1 MNSVDRILNF
11 INSQPDNNISTIEP
25 KVEQEDI
32 TPKPIDNNDEP
43 SIEQQPP
50 NPVPTD
56 IELTDKQYKNTLRKL
71 NKINKKNNYPAVIN
85 INGQNLLYNS
95 ADELNTYIT
104 NLKADRRKRN
114 KELLKKNIEIND
126 NLNKPYEDD
135 DNDIEDDGIIY
146 KKGIIKAVVK
156 DNKKYKV
163 PSTNKRD
170 RQKIYNNIKNNKELL
185 TELTKAKDDNEFY
198 NISLQKMD
206 KETMDIAKPH
216 IENNINKDS
225 TWNKASFMQM
235 MSNLVKK
242 YDEEH
247 KLSPEDKKKIELMP
261 FNNTFDRPNIVKYII
276 LFLFIYYLFLYKL

>member
-50 NPVPTD
+50 NPIPTD

-71 NKINKKNNYPAVIN
+71 NKLNKKNNFPAVVN

-95 ADELNTYIT
+95 AEELNTYIT

-114 KELLKKNIEIND
+114 REILKKNIEIND

-135 DNDIEDDGIIY
+135 ENDIEDDGIIY

-198 NISLQKMD
+198 NISLNKMD

-225 TWNKASFMQM
+225 TWNKAAFMLM
-235 MSNLVKK
+235 MSNLVNK
-242 YDEEH
+242 YDEQH
-247 KLSPEDKKKIELMP
+247 KLSPEVKKQIELQP
-261 FNNTFDRPNIVKYII
+261 FNNTFERPNVVKHG
-276 LFLFIYYLFLYKL
+276 LNPALLQFHM

>member
-32 TPKPIDNNDEP
+32 TPKPIDNNNEP

-56 IELTDKQYKNTLRKL
+56 IELTDKEYKNILRKL
-71 NKINKKNNYPAVIN
+71 NKLNKKNNFPAVIN
-85 INGQNLLYNS
+85 INGQNQLYNS

-114 KELLKKNIEIND
+114 KELLKKNIEENN

-185 TELTKAKDDNEFY
+185 TELTKAKDDNEFN
-198 NISLQKMD
+198 NITLNKMD
-206 KETMDIAKPH
+206 KETLDIAKPH
-216 IENNINKDS
+216 MENNINKDS
-225 TWNKASFMQM
+225 TWNKAAFMLM
-235 MSNLVKK
+235 MSNLVNK
-242 YDEEH
+242 YDDQH
-247 KLSPEDKKKIELMP
+247 KLSPEDKKKIELQP
-261 FNNTFDRPNIVKYII
+261 FNNTFERPNVVKHG
-276 LFLFIYYLFLYKL
+276 LNPALLQFHM

>member
-25 KVEQEDI
+25 KIEQEDI

-71 NKINKKNNYPAVIN
+71 NKINKKNNFPAVIN
-85 INGQNLLYNS
+85 INGQNILYNS

-114 KELLKKNIEIND
+114 KEILKKNIEIND

-135 DNDIEDDGIIY
+135 ENDIEDDGIIY

-225 TWNKASFMQM
+225 TWNKASFMLM
-235 MSNLVKK
+235 MSNLVNK
-242 YDEEH
+242 YDEKH
-247 KLSPEDKKKIELMP
+247 KLSPEVKKQIELQP
-261 FNNTFDRPNIVKYII
+261 FNNTFERPNVVKHG
-276 LFLFIYYLFLYKL
+276 LNPALLQFHM

>member
-32 TPKPIDNNDEP
+32 TPKPIDNSNEP
-43 SIEQQPP
+43 SIKPQPP

-71 NKINKKNNYPAVIN
+71 NKINKKNMFPAVID
-85 INGQNLLYNS
+85 INGQHQLYNS

-114 KELLKKNIEIND
+114 KEILKKNIEIND
-126 NLNKPYEDD
+126 NLNKPYEEADD
-135 DNDIEDDGIIY
+135 DIEEDGVIY
-146 KKGIIKAVVK
+146 KRGVIKAVVK

-163 PSTNKRD
+163 PATNKRD

-185 TELTKAKDDNEFY
+185 TDLTKAKDDNEFY

-225 TWNKASFMQM
+225 TWNKAAFMSM
-235 MSNLVKK
+235 MSNLVNK
-242 YDEEH
+242 YEDKH
-247 KLSPEDKKKIELMP
+247 KLSPEVKKQIELQP
-261 FNNTFDRPNIVKYII
+261 FNNTFERPNVVKHG
-276 LFLFIYYLFLYKL
+276 LNPALLQFHM

>member
-11 INSQPDNNISTIEP
+11 INSQPDNNISTVEQ

-32 TPKPIDNNDEP
+32 TPKPIDNNNEP
-43 SIEQQPP
+43 SIQQQPP

-56 IELTDKQYKNTLRKL
+56 IELTDKEYKNTLRKL
-71 NKINKKNNYPAVIN
+71 NKLNKKNNFPAVID
-85 INGQNLLYNS
+85 IKGQNQLYNS

-104 NLKADRRKRN
+104 KLKADRRKRN
-114 KELLKKNIEIND
+114 KEILKQNIAFND

-163 PSTNKRD
+163 PSTNKKD

-198 NISLQKMD
+198 NISLSKMD
-206 KETMDIAKPH
+206 KETFDIAKPH

-225 TWNKASFMQM
+225 TWNKAAFMAM
-235 MSNLVKK
+235 MNNLVNK
-242 YDEEH
+242 YDEKH
-247 KLSPEDKKKIELMP
+247 KLSPEVKKQIKLQP
-261 FNNTFDRPNIVKYII
+261 FNNTYERPNVVKHG
-276 LFLFIYYLFLYKL
+276 LNPALLQFHM

>member
-114 KELLKKNIEIND
+114 KELLKKNIEKND

-261 FNNTFDRPNIVKYII
+261 FNNTFDRPNIVKHG
-276 LFLFIYYLFLYKL
+276 LNPALLQFHM

>member
-50 NPVPTD
+50 NPIPTD

-71 NKINKKNNYPAVIN
+71 NKINKKNNFPAVVN

-114 KELLKKNIEIND
+114 KEILKKNIEIND

-135 DNDIEDDGIIY
+135 ENDIEDDGIIY

-225 TWNKASFMQM
+225 TWNKASFMLM
-235 MSNLVKK
+235 MSNLVNK
-242 YDEEH
+242 YDEKH
-247 KLSPEDKKKIELMP
+247 KLSPEVKKQIELQP
-261 FNNTFDRPNIVKYII
+261 FNNTFERPNVVKHG
-276 LFLFIYYLFLYKL
+276 LNPALLQFHM

>member
-32 TPKPIDNNDEP
+32 TPKPIDNNEEP
-43 SIEQQPP
+43 RIEQQPP

-71 NKINKKNNYPAVIN
+71 NKINKKNNFPAVVN
-85 INGQNLLYNS
+85 INGQNQLYNS

-114 KELLKKNIEIND
+114 REILKKNIEIND
-126 NLNKPYEDD
+126 TLNKPYEDD
-135 DNDIEDDGIIY
+135 ENDIEDDGIIY

-185 TELTKAKDDNEFY
+185 TELTKAKDDDEFY

-225 TWNKASFMQM
+225 TWNKAAFMLM
-235 MSNLVKK
+235 MSNLVNK
-242 YDEEH
+242 YDEQH
-247 KLSPEDKKKIELMP
+247 KLSPEVKKQIELQP
-261 FNNTFDRPNIVKYII
+261 FNNTFERPNVVKHG
-276 LFLFIYYLFLYKL
+276 LNPALLQFHM

>member
-43 SIEQQPP
+43 SIQQQPP

-71 NKINKKNNYPAVIN
+71 NKINKKNNFPAVVN
-85 INGQNLLYNS
+85 INGQNQLYNS

-114 KELLKKNIEIND
+114 KEILKKNIEIND

-135 DNDIEDDGIIY
+135 ENDIEDDGIIY

-225 TWNKASFMQM
+225 TWNKASFMLM
-235 MSNLVKK
+235 MSNLVNK
-242 YDEEH
+242 YDEQH
-247 KLSPEDKKKIELMP
+247 KLSPEVKKQIELQP
-261 FNNTFDRPNIVKYII
+261 FNNTFERPNVVKHG
-276 LFLFIYYLFLYKL
+276 LNPALLQFHM

>member
-11 INSQPDNNISTIEP
+11 INSQPDNNISTVEP

-32 TPKPIDNNDEP
+32 TPKPIDNNNEP

-56 IELTDKQYKNTLRKL
+56 IELTDKEYKNTLRKL
-71 NKINKKNNYPAVIN
+71 NKLNKKNNFPAVIN

-114 KELLKKNIEIND
+114 KEILKKNIEENN

-185 TELTKAKDDNEFY
+185 TDLTKAKDDNEFN
-198 NISLQKMD
+198 NISLNKMD
-206 KETMDIAKPH
+206 KETLEIAKPH
-216 IENNINKDS
+216 MENNINKDS
-225 TWNKASFMQM
+225 TWNKAAFMLM
-235 MSNLVKK
+235 MSNLVNK
-242 YDEEH
+242 YDDQH
-247 KLSPEDKKKIELMP
+247 KLSPENKKQIELQP
-261 FNNTFDRPNIVKYII
+261 FNNTFERPNVVKHG
-276 LFLFIYYLFLYKL
+276 LNPALLQFHM

>member
-11 INSQPDNNISTIEP
+11 INSQPDNNISTVEP

-32 TPKPIDNNDEP
+32 TPKPIDNNNEP

-56 IELTDKQYKNTLRKL
+56 IELTDKEYKNSLRKL
-71 NKINKKNNYPAVIN
+71 NKLNKKNNFPAVIN

-114 KELLKKNIEIND
+114 KEILKKNIEENN

-185 TELTKAKDDNEFY
+185 TDLTKAKDDNEFN
-198 NISLQKMD
+198 NISLNKMD
-206 KETMDIAKPH
+206 KETLEIAKPH
-216 IENNINKDS
+216 MENNINKDS
-225 TWNKASFMQM
+225 TWNKAAFMLM
-235 MSNLVKK
+235 MSNLVNK
-242 YDEEH
+242 YDDQH
-247 KLSPEDKKKIELMP
+247 KLSPENKKQIELQP
-261 FNNTFDRPNIVKYII
+261 FNNTFERPNVVKHG
-276 LFLFIYYLFLYKL
+276 LNPALLQFHM

>member
-43 SIEQQPP
+43 SIQQQPP
-50 NPVPTD
+50 NPMPTD

-71 NKINKKNNYPAVIN
+71 NKINKKNNFPAVVN
-85 INGQNLLYNS
+85 INGQNQLYNS

-114 KELLKKNIEIND
+114 KEILKKNIEIND

-135 DNDIEDDGIIY
+135 ENDIEDDGIIY

-225 TWNKASFMQM
+225 TWNKASFMLM
-235 MSNLVKK
+235 MSNLVNK
-242 YDEEH
+242 YDEQH
-247 KLSPEDKKKIELMP
+247 KLSPEVKKQIELQP
-261 FNNTFDRPNIVKYII
+261 FNNTFERPNVVKHG
-276 LFLFIYYLFLYKL
+276 LNPALLQFHM

>member
-32 TPKPIDNNDEP
+32 TLKPIDNNNEP

-56 IELTDKQYKNTLRKL
+56 IELTDKEYKNTLRKL
-71 NKINKKNNYPAVIN
+71 NKLNKKNNFPAVIN
-85 INGQNLLYNS
+85 INGQNQLYNS
-95 ADELNTYIT
+95 PDELNTYIT

-114 KELLKKNIEIND
+114 KEILKKNIEENN
-126 NLNKPYEDD
+126 NLNKPYVED

-185 TELTKAKDDNEFY
+185 TDLTKAKDDNEFN
-198 NISLQKMD
+198 NISLNKMD
-206 KETMDIAKPH
+206 KETLEIAKPH
-216 IENNINKDS
+216 MENNINKDS
-225 TWNKASFMQM
+225 TWNKSAFMLM
-235 MSNLVKK
+235 MSNLVNK
-242 YDEEH
+242 YDEKH
-247 KLSPEDKKKIELMP
+247 KLSPEDKKNIE
-261 FNNTFDRPNIVKYII
+261 
-276 LFLFIYYLFLYKL
+276 

>member
-32 TPKPIDNNDEP
+32 TQKPIDNNDEP
-43 SIEQQPP
+43 RIEQQPP

-56 IELTDKQYKNTLRKL
+56 IELSDKEYKNTLRKL
-71 NKINKKNNYPAVIN
+71 NKLNKKNNFPAVIN
-85 INGQNLLYNS
+85 INGQNQLYNS
-95 ADELNTYIT
+95 SDELNTYIT
-104 NLKADRRKRN
+104 NLKADRRKKN
-114 KELLKKNIEIND
+114 KEILKKNIEFND

-163 PSTNKRD
+163 PSTNKKD

-185 TELTKAKDDNEFY
+185 TELTKAKDDDEFY
-198 NISLQKMD
+198 NISLSKMD
-206 KETMDIAKPH
+206 KETFDIAKPH

-225 TWNKASFMQM
+225 TWNKAAFMVM
-235 MSNLVKK
+235 MNNLVNK
-242 YDEEH
+242 YDEKH
-247 KLSPEDKKKIELMP
+247 KLSTEVKKQIELQP
-261 FNNTFDRPNIVKYII
+261 FNNTYERPNVVKHG
-276 LFLFIYYLFLYKL
+276 LNPALLQFHM

>member
-11 INSQPDNNISTIEP
+11 INAQPDNNISTIEP

-32 TPKPIDNNDEP
+32 TPKTIDNNNEP
-43 SIEQQPP
+43 HIEQQPP

-56 IELTDKQYKNTLRKL
+56 IELTDKEYKNTLRKL
-71 NKINKKNNYPAVIN
+71 NKINKKNNFPAVVN
-85 INGQNLLYNS
+85 INGQNQLYNS

-135 DNDIEDDGIIY
+135 ENDIEDDGIIY

-185 TELTKAKDDNEFY
+185 TELTKAKDDDEFY
-198 NISLQKMD
+198 NISLKKMD

-225 TWNKASFMQM
+225 TWNKSAFMLM
-235 MSNLVKK
+235 MSNLVNK
-242 YDEEH
+242 YDEQH
-247 KLSPEDKKKIELMP
+247 KLSPEVKKQIELQP
-261 FNNTFDRPNIVKYII
+261 FNNTFERPNVVKHG
-276 LFLFIYYLFLYKL
+276 LNPALLQFHM

>member
-43 SIEQQPP
+43 SIEHQPP

-71 NKINKKNNYPAVIN
+71 NKIDKKNNFPAVVN

-114 KELLKKNIEIND
+114 KEILKKNIEIND

-135 DNDIEDDGIIY
+135 ENDIEDDGIIY

-225 TWNKASFMQM
+225 TWNKASFMLM
-235 MSNLVKK
+235 MSNLVNK
-242 YDEEH
+242 YDEKH
-247 KLSPEDKKKIELMP
+247 KLSPEVKKQIELQP
-261 FNNTFDRPNIVKYII
+261 FNNTFERPNVVKHG
-276 LFLFIYYLFLYKL
+276 LNPALLQFHM

>member
-25 KVEQEDI
+25 NTITKEDI
-32 TPKPIDNNDEP
+32 QQTNNEVEPKADIK
-43 SIEQQPP
+43 QQSP
-50 NPVPTD
+50 NPIPTE

-71 NKINKKNNYPAVIN
+71 NKLNKKNNFPAVID
-85 INGQNLLYNS
+85 INGQHQLYNT

-114 KELLKKNIEIND
+114 KEILKKNIEIND
-126 NLNKPYEDD
+126 NLNKPYEEADD
-135 DNDIEDDGIIY
+135 DIEEDGIIY
-146 KKGIIKAVVK
+146 KKGVIKAVVK

-163 PSTNKRD
+163 PATNKRD

-185 TELTKAKDDNEFY
+185 TDLTKAKDDNEFY

-225 TWNKASFMQM
+225 TWNKAAFMSM
-235 MSNLVKK
+235 MSNLVNK
-242 YDEEH
+242 YEDKH
-247 KLSPEDKKKIELMP
+247 KMTLEDKKKIELQP
-261 FNNTFDRPNIVKYII
+261 FNNTFERPNVVKHG
-276 LFLFIYYLFLYKL
+276 LNPALLQFHM

>member
-32 TPKPIDNNDEP
+32 TPKTIDNSDEP

-50 NPVPTD
+50 NPMPTD

-71 NKINKKNNYPAVIN
+71 NKINKKNNFPAVIN
-85 INGQNLLYNS
+85 INGQNQLYNS

-114 KELLKKNIEIND
+114 KEILKKNIEIND

-135 DNDIEDDGIIY
+135 ENDIEDDGIIY

-185 TELTKAKDDNEFY
+185 TELTKAKDDDEFY

-225 TWNKASFMQM
+225 TWNKASFMLM
-235 MSNLVKK
+235 MSNLVNK
-242 YDEEH
+242 YDEKH
-247 KLSPEDKKKIELMP
+247 KLSPEVKKQIELQP
-261 FNNTFDRPNIVKYII
+261 FNNTFERPNVVKHG
-276 LFLFIYYLFLYKL
+276 LNPALLQFHM

>member
-11 INSQPDNNISTIEP
+11 INSQPDNNISTVDP

-32 TPKPIDNNDEP
+32 TQKPIDNNNEP
-43 SIEQQPP
+43 SIQQQPP

-56 IELTDKQYKNTLRKL
+56 IELTDKEYKNTLRKL
-71 NKINKKNNYPAVIN
+71 NKLNKKNIFPAVIN
-85 INGQNLLYNS
+85 INGQNQLYNS

-114 KELLKKNIEIND
+114 KEILKKNIEIND

-163 PSTNKRD
+163 PSTNKKD

-185 TELTKAKDDNEFY
+185 TELTKAKDDDEFF
-198 NISLQKMD
+198 NISLSKMD
-206 KETMDIAKPH
+206 KETFDIAKPH

-225 TWNKASFMQM
+225 TWNKAAFMM
-235 MSNLVKK
+235 MMNNLVNK
-242 YDEEH
+242 YDEKH
-247 KLSPEDKKKIELMP
+247 KLSPEVKKQIELQP
-261 FNNTFDRPNIVKYII
+261 FNNTYERPNVVKHG
-276 LFLFIYYLFLYKL
+276 LNPALLQFHM

>member
-50 NPVPTD
+50 NPMPTD

-71 NKINKKNNYPAVIN
+71 NKINKKNNFPAVVN
-85 INGQNLLYNS
+85 INGQNQLYNS

-114 KELLKKNIEIND
+114 KEILKKNIEIND

-135 DNDIEDDGIIY
+135 ENDIEDDGIIY

-225 TWNKASFMQM
+225 TWNKASFMLM
-235 MSNLVKK
+235 MSNLVNK
-242 YDEEH
+242 YDEQH
-247 KLSPEDKKKIELMP
+247 KLSPEVKKQIELQP
-261 FNNTFDRPNIVKYII
+261 FNNTFERPNVVKHG
-276 LFLFIYYLFLYKL
+276 LNPALLQFHM

>member
-1 MNSVDRILNF
+1 MNSVDRILSF

-32 TPKPIDNNDEP
+32 TQKPIDNNDEP

-56 IELTDKQYKNTLRKL
+56 IELSDKEYKNTLRKL
-71 NKINKKNNYPAVIN
+71 NKLNKKNNFPAVIN
-85 INGQNLLYNS
+85 INGQNQLYNS
-95 ADELNTYIT
+95 SDELNTYIT
-104 NLKADRRKRN
+104 NLKADRRKKN
-114 KELLKKNIEIND
+114 KEILKKNIEFND

-163 PSTNKRD
+163 PSTNKKD

-185 TELTKAKDDNEFY
+185 TELTKAKDDDEFY
-198 NISLQKMD
+198 NISLSKMD
-206 KETMDIAKPH
+206 KETFDIAKPH

-225 TWNKASFMQM
+225 TWNKAAFMVM
-235 MSNLVKK
+235 MNNLVNK
-242 YDEEH
+242 YDEKH
-247 KLSPEDKKKIELMP
+247 KLSTEVKKQIELQP
-261 FNNTFDRPNIVKYII
+261 FNNTYERPNVVKHG
-276 LFLFIYYLFLYKL
+276 LNPALLQFHM

>member
-11 INSQPDNNISTIEP
+11 INSQPEINEVDTKPNTITKEDIQQINNE
-25 KVEQEDI
+25 VEQTADI
-32 TPKPIDNNDEP
+32 KP
-43 SIEQQPP
+43 QTP
-50 NPVPTD
+50 NPIPTE

-71 NKINKKNNYPAVIN
+71 NKLNKKNMFPAVID
-85 INGQNLLYNS
+85 INGQHQLYNT

-114 KELLKKNIEIND
+114 KEILKKNIEIND

-135 DNDIEDDGIIY
+135 ENDIEEDGVIY
-146 KKGIIKAVVK
+146 KRGVIKAVVK

-163 PSTNKRD
+163 PATNKRD

-185 TELTKAKDDNEFY
+185 TDLTKAKDDNEFY

-225 TWNKASFMQM
+225 TWNKAAFMSM
-235 MSNLVKK
+235 MSNLVNK
-242 YDEEH
+242 Y
-247 KLSPEDKKKIELMP
+247 EDKHKMTLEQKQAIYNQP
-261 FNNTFDRPNIVKYII
+261 FVNTFNRPTVEKHGLNPA
-276 LFLFIYYLFLYKL
+276 LLQFHM

>member
-32 TPKPIDNNDEP
+32 TPKTIDNNDEP

-71 NKINKKNNYPAVIN
+71 NKINKKNNFPAVIN

-225 TWNKASFMQM
+225 TWNKASFMLM
-235 MSNLVKK
+235 MSNLVNK
-242 YDEEH
+242 YDEKH
-247 KLSPEDKKKIELMP
+247 KLSPEVKKQIELQP
-261 FNNTFDRPNIVKYII
+261 FNNTFERPNVVKHG
-276 LFLFIYYLFLYKL
+276 LNPALLQFHM

>member
-261 FNNTFDRPNIVKYII
+261 FNNTFDRPNIVKHG
-276 LFLFIYYLFLYKL
+276 LNPALLQFHM

>member
-50 NPVPTD
+50 NPIPTD

-71 NKINKKNNYPAVIN
+71 NKINKKNNFPAVIN
-85 INGQNLLYNS
+85 INDQNLLYNS

-114 KELLKKNIEIND
+114 KEILKKNIEIND

-135 DNDIEDDGIIY
+135 ENDIEDDGIIY

-225 TWNKASFMQM
+225 TWNKASFMLM
-235 MSNLVKK
+235 MSNLVNK
-242 YDEEH
+242 YDEKH
-247 KLSPEDKKKIELMP
+247 KLSPEVKKQIELQP
-261 FNNTFDRPNIVKYII
+261 FNNTFERPNVVKHG
-276 LFLFIYYLFLYKL
+276 LNPALLQFHM

>member
-11 INSQPDNNISTIEP
+11 INSQPDNIEVDTKPNTITKEDIQQINNEVEPTADIEP
-25 KVEQEDI
+25 Q
-32 TPKPIDNNDEP
+32 T
-43 SIEQQPP
+43 P
-50 NPVPTD
+50 NPIPTD

-71 NKINKKNNYPAVIN
+71 NKINKKNNFPAVIN

-114 KELLKKNIEIND
+114 KEILKKNIEIND
-126 NLNKPYEDD
+126 NLNKPYEEADD
-135 DNDIEDDGIIY
+135 DIEEDGVIY

-225 TWNKASFMQM
+225 TWNKAAFMLM
-235 MSNLVKK
+235 MSNLVNK
-242 YDEEH
+242 YEDKH
-247 KLSPEDKKKIELMP
+247 KLSPEDKKNIELQP
-261 FNNTFDRPNIVKYII
+261 FNNTFERPNVVKHG
-276 LFLFIYYLFLYKL
+276 LNPALLQFHM

>member
-32 TPKPIDNNDEP
+32 TQKPIDNNDEP

-56 IELTDKQYKNTLRKL
+56 IELSDKEYKNTLRKL
-71 NKINKKNNYPAVIN
+71 NKLNKKNKFPAVIN
-85 INGQNLLYNS
+85 INGQNQLYNS
-95 ADELNTYIT
+95 SDELNTYIT
-104 NLKADRRKRN
+104 NLKADRRKKN
-114 KELLKKNIEIND
+114 KEILKKNIEFND

-163 PSTNKRD
+163 PSTNKKD

-185 TELTKAKDDNEFY
+185 TELTKAKDDDEFF
-198 NISLQKMD
+198 NISLSKMD
-206 KETMDIAKPH
+206 KETFDIAKPH

-225 TWNKASFMQM
+225 TWNKAAFMVM
-235 MSNLVKK
+235 MNNLVNK
-242 YDEEH
+242 YDEKH
-247 KLSPEDKKKIELMP
+247 KLSTEVKKQIELQP
-261 FNNTFDRPNIVKYII
+261 FNNTYERPNVVKHG
-276 LFLFIYYLFLYKL
+276 LNPALLQFHM